1 MPMLSLPLHGP
12 RLLLRD
18 FTPADLP
25 AYQALRAAPGF
36 GPLYAAHELSA
47 DFSASLLHRFMAQQ
61 HAQPRRHWQLAICL
75 AHSGE
80 LIGSV
85 GVRLL
90 NMAGEA
96 SFGIELAI
104 THRDQGLATEASR
117 LLLDAAFNQLGLHR
131 MEADTHAANLTMQS
145 LAARLGFVS
154 SQREGERLKL
164 ALGVGLTGA
173 QSQWRLM
180 GSAAW
185 LARLDSCWQ
194 LQHRQR
200 PDFYF
205 GNALLLDAA
214 PADRTIWEDRFA
226 AAFAHQPRIRHR
238 TLIWAQEADDCAERY
253 AAWTDKGYH
262 YNEDVALVLTQDSF
276 LPVAA
281 SPDLFIRPLQSDADW
296 ADWTALMLATRDP
309 AHEEADYRGFLSGC
323 IEDYRTLAAAGH
335 GQTWGAFADGQL
347 LAIAGLYTWH
357 TLGRFQLVATA
368 ERARRRGIASA
379 LISHLAAWG
388 LVRVPQ
394 LVIVAD
400 AHYHAIGLYR
410 QLGFVDA
417 SREAS
422 LCWWPESGQVK

>member
-1 MPMLSLPLHGP
+1 MSMLSLPLHSP

-18 FTPADLP
+18 FTPIDLP

-36 GPLYAAHELSA
+36 GPRYAAHELTA

-61 HAQPRRHWQLAICL
+61 QAQPRRHWQLAICL
-75 AHSGE
+75 HDGQ

-90 NMAGEA
+90 NATGEA
-96 SFGIELAI
+96 SFGIELAM
-104 THRDQGLATEASR
+104 THRGQGLATEAAG
-117 LLLDAAFNQLGLHR
+117 LLLDTAFNQLGVHR
-131 MEADTHAANLTMQS
+131 MEADTHAANLPMQS

-154 SQREGERLKL
+154 SQQEGERLKL

-185 LARLDSCWQ
+185 LARRDGYWR

-214 PADRTIWEDRFA
+214 PADRAEWEDRFDH
-226 AAFAHQPRIRHR
+226 AFSHQPGIRHR
-238 TLIWAQEADDCAERY
+238 TLIWAQEPEDCAERY
-253 AAWTDKGYH
+253 ANWTAEGYH

-276 LPVAA
+276 CPAA
-281 SPDLFIRPLQSDADW
+281 GLPDLAIRPLQDDADW
-296 ADWTALMLATRDP
+296 ADWMALMLATRDP
-309 AHEEADYRGFLSGC
+309 AHEEAGYRDFLSGC
-323 IEDYRTLAAAGH
+323 IQDYRALETAGH
-335 GQTWGAFADGQL
+335 GHTWGAFADGQL

-357 TLGRFQLVATA
+357 TLGRFQRVATA

-388 LVRVPQ
+388 LARVPQ

-410 QLGFVDA
+410 KLGFVDA
-417 SREAS
+417 SHEAS
-422 LCWWPESGQVK
+422 LCWWPEI